1 MADVGRNDPCPC
13 GSGKKYKRCHLLV
26 EEAAP
31 APIGQRARAR
41 HQIDERVVSEML
53 RFGRRHFPD
62 WNPVVE
68 YEELGGNADQTCPR
82 PCHAPAAQ
90 ESGVMLK
97 GEAA

>member
-1 MADVGRNDPCPC
+1 
-13 GSGKKYKRCHLLV
+13 
-26 EEAAP
+26 
-31 APIGQRARAR
+31 
-41 HQIDERVVSEML
+41 ML
-53 RFGRRHFPD
+53 RFGRRQFPD